1 MARRWIRTQCSS
13 QPRQSSREWQWE
25 SCCNPESCSFCC
37 SRRASWCCSNEHD
50 FRLDKLL
57 TILFW
62 MKWDFLFHLPFAN
75 WHVNAIDIEEI
86 GFFGFRLVNSLYT
99 HLMSETLFFYSFTGV
114 KATYLLA
121 VAFLEIIRFSSNG
134 GILNGG
140 TVVTTSRSAFS
151 CAFEY
156 LKTPNLMPAVLQCLT
171 AIVHRAFETAV
182 SWLVCLCFL

>member
-1 MARRWIRTQCSS
+1 M
-13 QPRQSSREWQWE
+13 
-25 SCCNPESCSFCC
+25 
-37 SRRASWCCSNEHD
+37 
-50 FRLDKLL
+50 
-57 TILFW
+57 
-62 MKWDFLFHLPFAN
+62 
-75 WHVNAIDIEEI
+75 
-86 GFFGFRLVNSLYT
+86 NSLYT

-121 VAFLEIIRFSSNG
+121 VAFLEIIRFGSNG

>member
-1 MARRWIRTQCSS
+1 M
-13 QPRQSSREWQWE
+13 
-25 SCCNPESCSFCC
+25 
-37 SRRASWCCSNEHD
+37 
-50 FRLDKLL
+50 
-57 TILFW
+57 
-62 MKWDFLFHLPFAN
+62 
-75 WHVNAIDIEEI
+75 
-86 GFFGFRLVNSLYT
+86 NSLYT